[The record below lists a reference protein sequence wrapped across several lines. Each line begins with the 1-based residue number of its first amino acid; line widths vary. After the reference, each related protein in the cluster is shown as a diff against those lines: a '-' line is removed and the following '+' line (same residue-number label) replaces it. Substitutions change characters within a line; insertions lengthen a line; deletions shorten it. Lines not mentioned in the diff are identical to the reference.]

1 MTSDLEELLHE
12 GLDRLTAD
20 AKLPAGLVGRARL
33 RNRQRKTAIRASVAA
48 GTALAAAAA
57 AIIVISGAGR
67 GPQGGGPHG
76 GGAAQTQTVAYVTS
90 RTQQALA
97 AEAGKGRAI
106 EEILTSG
113 RHVTF
118 GFTVLNMA
126 LSKEKNPVGSAVM
139 PGVLAGFSAE
149 RMVTWFYRQRI
160 LYEGFSA
167 AGTQVFNSTFNVV
180 TNRSGRQVTKVYGAA
195 YPARTRWR
203 TNLGGQNGSLP
214 PLTCQTAVGVAPL
227 GSSWRAALSK
237 AVSCGLFRLDGRQR
251 VDGVDALKI
260 VSKPDDGLPARETIW
275 VDPATYLPVRVD
287 VGFPARHGSQSLLVY
302 DYRWLTPTKGH
313 LAALRD
319 AVRGAAIPPG
329 FRKLPSNY
337 LPLSGAN
344 P

>member
-20 AKLPAGLVGRARL
+20 AEVPAGLAGQARR
-33 RNRQRKTAIRASVAA
+33 RNRQRRMAIRASVAA

-57 AIIVISGAGR
+57 AIIVTSGAGS
-67 GPQGGGPHG
+67 GPQG

-118 GFTVLNMA
+118 GFTVLNLA
-126 LSKEKNPVGSAVM
+126 LSEEKNPVGSAVV
-139 PGVLAGFSAE
+139 PGVLAGVSAQ
-149 RMVTWFYRQRI
+149 RMVTWSYRERV

-180 TNRSGRQVTKVYGAA
+180 TTRSGRQVTKVYGAA
-195 YPARTRWR
+195 YPARIRWR
-203 TNLGGQNGSLP
+203 TNLGGQNGPLP
-214 PLTCQTAVGVAPL
+214 PLTCQTSVGVAPL
-227 GSSWRAALSK
+227 GSGWRAALSK
-237 AVSCGLFRLDGRQR
+237 AVSCGLFRLDGRQQ

-275 VDPATYLPVRVD
+275 VDPATYLPVRVT
-287 VGFPARHGSQSLLVY
+287 VAFRAAHGSQSLLVY
-302 DYRWLTPTKGH
+302 DYRWLAPVKGN
-313 LAALRD
+313 LAALRA

-329 FRKLPSNY
+329 FRKLPSKY

-344 P
+344 S

>member
-1 MTSDLEELLHE
+1 MTSDLEELLHQ

-20 AKLPAGLVGRARL
+20 AGVPAGLVRRARQ
-33 RNRQRKTAIRASVAA
+33 RNRQRRTAIRASVAA

-57 AIIVISGAGR
+57 AIIVTSGAGR
-67 GPQGGGPHG
+67 GPQGGA
-76 GGAAQTQTVAYVTS
+76 AAQTQTVAYVTS

-97 AEAGKGRAI
+97 AEAAKGRAI

-126 LSKEKNPVGSAVM
+126 LSKEKNPVGSAVV
-139 PGVLAGFSAE
+139 PGVLAGVSAQ
-149 RMVTWFYRQRI
+149 RMATWIYRDRI

-180 TNRSGRQVTKVYGAA
+180 TTRSGRQVTKVYGAA

-203 TNLGGQNGSLP
+203 TNLVGQSGPLP
-214 PLTCQTAVGVAPL
+214 PLTCQTAVVVAPL
-227 GSSWRAALSK
+227 GSRWRAALSK

-260 VSKPDDGLPARETIW
+260 VSKPGDGLPVRETIW
-275 VDPATYLPVRVD
+275 VDPVTYLPVRVG
-287 VGFPARHGSQSLLVY
+287 VAFLAAHGPQRLLVY
-302 DYRWLTPTKGH
+302 DYRWLTPTKGN
-313 LAALRD
+313 LAALRA
-319 AVRGAAIPPG
+319 AVHGATIPPG

>member
-12 GLDRLTAD
+12 GLDRLTAG
-20 AKLPAGLVGRARL
+20 AEVPAGLLGRARL
-33 RNRQRKTAIRASVAA
+33 RNRQRRMAIRASVAA

-57 AIIVISGAGR
+57 VIIVTSGAGHR
-67 GPQGGGPHG
+67 PQGGG
-76 GGAAQTQTVAYVTS
+76 ATQTQTVAYVTS

-97 AEAGKGRAI
+97 AEERKGRAI

-126 LSKEKNPVGSAVM
+126 LSKEKNPVGSAVL
-139 PGVLAGFSAE
+139 PGVLAGVSAE
-149 RMVTWFYRQRI
+149 RMVTWLYRQRI

-167 AGTQVFNSTFNVV
+167 AGTQVFNSTFNVI
-180 TNRSGRQVTKVYGAA
+180 TTRSGRQVTKVYGAA
-195 YPARTRWR
+195 YPARTRWK
-203 TNLGGQNGSLP
+203 TDLGGQSGPLP
-214 PLTCQTAVGVAPL
+214 PLTCQTVIGVAPL

-260 VSKPDDGLPARETIW
+260 ASKPDNGLPARETIW
-275 VDPATYLPVRVD
+275 VDPATYLPVRVA
-287 VGFPARHGSQSLLVY
+287 VAFRSAHAAQSLLVY
-302 DYRWLTPTKGH
+302 DYRWLLPTKGN
-313 LAALRD
+313 LAALRA

-329 FRKLPSNY
+329 FRKLPPNY

>member
-20 AKLPAGLVGRARL
+20 AKLPAGLVGRAGL
-33 RNRQRKTAIRASVAA
+33 RNRRRRTAIRASVAA

-57 AIIVISGAGR
+57 AIIVTSGAAGR
-67 GPQGGGPHG
+67 GPQG

-97 AEAGKGRAI
+97 AEAAKGRAI

-118 GFTVLNMA
+118 GFTVLNTA

-139 PGVLAGFSAE
+139 PGVLAGVSAQ
-149 RMVTWFYRQRI
+149 RMVTWFYRDRI

-180 TNRSGRQVTKVYGAA
+180 TTRSGRQVTKVYGAA

-203 TNLGGQNGSLP
+203 INLGGQNGSLP
-214 PLTCQTAVGVAPL
+214 RLTCQTAVGIAPL

-260 VSKPDDGLPARETIW
+260 VSKPGDGLPARETIW
-275 VDPATYLPVRVD
+275 VDPVTYLPVRVS
-287 VGFPARHGSQSLLVY
+287 VAFPAAHGPRGLLVY
-302 DYRWLTPTKGH
+302 DYRWLTPTQGN
-313 LAALRD
+313 LAALRA
-319 AVRGAAIPPG
+319 AVRGATIPPG
-329 FRKLPSNY
+329 FRKLRSNY